1 MKTIF
6 EREFKDYLFSTFGWI
21 FAALFFM
28 AASVYFAGN
37 LIAKSVAIP
46 ALFNGIASTVMYL
59 IPLLTVGLISKEK
72 RQGADRLI
80 AAMPISNFSVVFGKY
95 LAALAF
101 YLIPLILSSAFVIA
115 LGTASKLNGSHILW
129 GYIALLFFGAL
140 LLAFGLFAG
149 SLTKCVSAAALSVT
163 GILAVIS
170 ILVTLR
176 TIPNLAEFWVGLIN
190 FLSFG
195 AKLSQFFETLL
206 SPEPFVYFISLTA
219 LFIYLTTVAVGSAK
233 RG

>member
-1 MKTIF
+1 MITIF
-6 EREFKDYLFSTFGWI
+6 EREFKGYLFSAFGWI
-21 FAALFFM
+21 FTALFFM

-37 LIAKSVAIP
+37 LITKSVALP
-46 ALFNGIASTVMYL
+46 ALFSGIASTVIYL

-72 RQGADRLI
+72 RQGADRLL

-115 LGTASKLNGSHILW
+115 LGTASKLNGAHILW
-129 GYIALLFFGAL
+129 GYAGLLLFGAL
-140 LLAFGLFAG
+140 LLAFGLFIG
-149 SLTKCVSAAALSVT
+149 SLTKRVSAAALSSV
-163 GILAVIS
+163 GILAVVS
-170 ILVTLR
+170 ILVTFK
-176 TIPNLAEFWVGLIN
+176 TIPNLSAFWVGLID

-195 AKLSQFFETLL
+195 AKFNQFFENLL
-206 SPEPFVYFISLTA
+206 SPEPFIYFISLTA
-219 LFIYLTTVAVGSAK
+219 LFIYLTTAAAGSAK